1 MVMVRVMV
9 MVMVMVMMT
18 VMVMVKKGW
27 LQKTPKVEK
36 HTKKNKKMF
45 SPHGKI
51 SYTPSDQNF
60 FLTS

>member
-36 HTKKNKKMF
+36 HTKKIKKCFHRMEKLAIH
-45 SPHGKI
+45 PL
-51 SYTPSDQNF
+51 TRTF
-60 FLTS
+60 F